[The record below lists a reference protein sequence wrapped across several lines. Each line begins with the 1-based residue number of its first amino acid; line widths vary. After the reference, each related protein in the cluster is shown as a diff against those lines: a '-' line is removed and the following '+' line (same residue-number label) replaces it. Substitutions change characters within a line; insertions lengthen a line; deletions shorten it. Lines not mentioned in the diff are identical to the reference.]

1 MTITQLGG
9 SQLTQGPLSPLS
21 TRMLSPPPQ
30 LVRTGGLTSSHQRR
44 SHTDGVWF
52 SIAFKSALVAGL
64 LAGAWGLFY
73 YMLSRGSISHAIFA
87 AIIMLVLATLTSFTA
102 VALVRRFPRWQLRLA
117 TRTAHPRW
125 RLWRLVAA
133 PGWGVAL
140 GAVAVWGTGSLTWG
154 AGAGVV
160 VGSIFL
166 WLPPLWL
173 GLFRRQLMP

>member
-1 MTITQLGG
+1 M
-9 SQLTQGPLSPLS
+9 
-21 TRMLSPPPQ
+21 
-30 LVRTGGLTSSHQRR
+30 RTGGLTSLHQEV
-44 SHTDGVWF
+44 DAILKGVWF

-73 YMLSRGSISHAIFA
+73 YMLSRGSISHATFPAIF
-87 AIIMLVLATLTSFTA
+87 MLVLATLTSLTA
-102 VALVRRFPRWQLRLA
+102 VALLRRSLRWRLRLA
-117 TRTAHPRW
+117 TRTADPRW
-125 RLWRLVAA
+125 RLWRLLAA
-133 PGWGVAL
+133 LAWGMVH

-173 GLFRRQLMP
+173 GLFRRQVTPS